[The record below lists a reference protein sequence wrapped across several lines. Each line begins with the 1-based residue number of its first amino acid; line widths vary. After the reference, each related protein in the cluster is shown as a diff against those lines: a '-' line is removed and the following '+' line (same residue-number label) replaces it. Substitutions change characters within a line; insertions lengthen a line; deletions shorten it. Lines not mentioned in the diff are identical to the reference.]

1 MTYMDSDSDTSSY
14 SRDVFDN
21 NDDIEGYKDLM
32 SRNGIL
38 STQLP
43 SIITWI
49 HDAFTDRRS
58 NYIGQLKKNNL
69 KPDTPFIL
77 NYNTTNTIIVMKAKT
92 ELDCSLKLI
101 RDDTKER
108 GGNSTISPFT
118 TFTDIFPEDYFVLF

>member
-1 MTYMDSDSDTSSY
+1 MDSDSDTPSY

-69 KPDTPFIL
+69 KHDTPVIL

-101 RDDTKER
+101 RDDTKECGR
-108 GGNSTISPFT
+108 NSTIAPFT
-118 TFTDIFPEDYFVLF
+118 IFTAVRPEEYFVLF